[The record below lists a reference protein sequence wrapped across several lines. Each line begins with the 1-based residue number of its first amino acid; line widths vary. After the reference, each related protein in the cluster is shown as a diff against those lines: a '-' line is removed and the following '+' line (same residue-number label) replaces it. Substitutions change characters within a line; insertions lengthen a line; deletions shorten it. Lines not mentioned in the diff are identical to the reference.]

1 MVGTGFFSIGIIVLV
16 IIFIVIVNALL
27 NMYRKVPPNRALIVT
42 GFGGKRVVSGGG
54 TVVFP
59 LLQQTSELS
68 LEARIIDIKSPEILT
83 QDKVPLAVEVVA
95 TVRIGSLQDD
105 IIKASERFLGKSDE
119 EIDKNIKE
127 ILEGHTIE
135 VIAKTPLQQLL
146 YNRESVLAEVNKSAK
161 LDLEKL
167 GLVMEVIT
175 IKDIID
181 TRGFIRK
188 LLSSISLK
196 LNNVYLDIN
205 SQKIN
210 LEAYFILVCNDIP
223 LAIQN
228 LFYNSNDEVQDFLI
242 KLIDK
247 VITNK
252 FRTVSYDQVKRD
264 TVRIEKELENL
275 ISDELKDLGLSINK
289 VVFKILF

>member
-1 MVGTGFFSIGIIVLV
+1 MVGTGFFTIGIIVLV
-16 IIFIVIVNALL
+16 IIIIVIINALL

-42 GFGGKRVVSGGG
+42 GFGGKRVVAGGG

-95 TVRIGSLQDD
+95 IVRIGSLQDD

-146 YNRESVLAEVNKSAK
+146 HDRESVLAEVNKSAK

-175 IKDIID
+175 LKDIID

-210 LEAYFILVCNDIP
+210 LEAYFILLYNDIP

-228 LFYNSNDEVQDFLI
+228 LFYNSNDEVQNFLI

-252 FRTVSYDQVKRD
+252 FRTVSYDQVNRD
-264 TVRIEKELENL
+264 TVKIEKELENL
-275 ISDELKDLGLSINK
+275 ISDELKNLGLSINK

>member
-1 MVGTGFFSIGIIVLV
+1 MFGTGFFSIGIIVLV
-16 IIFIVIVNALL
+16 IILIVIINALL
-27 NMYRKVPPNRALIVT
+27 NMYRKVPPHRALIVT
-42 GFGGKRVVSGGG
+42 GFRGKRVIVSGGA
-54 TVVFP
+54 VVFP
-59 LLQQTSELS
+59 LLEQASELS
-68 LEARIIDIKSPEILT
+68 LEAKLIEIKTQEILT
-83 QDKVPLAVEVVA
+83 QDKVPLAVEAFA
-95 TVRIGSLQDD
+95 TVKIGRLQDD

-146 YNRESVLAEVNKSAK
+146 YDRESVLAEVNKSAI

-167 GLVMEVIT
+167 GLVMEAFT

-188 LLSSISLK
+188 LMSSISLK

-210 LEAYFILVCNDIP
+210 LEAYFILGYNDIP

-228 LFYNSNDEVQDFLI
+228 LFYNSNDQVQDFLI

-252 FRTVSYDQVKRD
+252 FKTVSYDQVKRD
-264 TVRIEKELENL
+264 IIKIEKELENL
-275 ISDELKDLGLSINK
+275 ISDQLKDLGLNINK
-289 VVFKILF
+289 AVFKILF

>member
-1 MVGTGFFSIGIIVLV
+1 MFGTGFFSIGIIVLV
-16 IIFIVIVNALL
+16 IILIVIINALL
-27 NMYRKVPPNRALIVT
+27 NMYRKVPPHRALIVT
-42 GFGGKRVVSGGG
+42 GFRGKRVIVSGGA
-54 TVVFP
+54 VVFP
-59 LLQQTSELS
+59 LLEQASELS
-68 LEARIIDIKSPEILT
+68 LEAKLIEIKTQEILT
-83 QDKVPLAVEVVA
+83 QDKVPLAVEAFA
-95 TVRIGSLQDD
+95 TVKIGRLQDH

-146 YNRESVLAEVNKSAK
+146 YDRESVLAEVNKSAI

-167 GLVMEVIT
+167 GLVMEAFT

-188 LLSSISLK
+188 LMSSISLK

-210 LEAYFILVCNDIP
+210 LEAYFILGYNDIP

-228 LFYNSNDEVQDFLI
+228 LFYNSNDQVQDFFI

-252 FRTVSYDQVKRD
+252 FKTVSYDQVKRD
-264 TVRIEKELENL
+264 IIKIEKELENL
-275 ISDELKDLGLSINK
+275 ISDQLKDLGLNINK
-289 VVFKILF
+289 AVFKILF

>member
-1 MVGTGFFSIGIIVLV
+1 MVGTGFFTIGVIILV
-16 IIFIVIVNALL
+16 IILIVIGNALL

-42 GFGGKRVVSGGG
+42 GFRGKRVVAGGG
-54 TVVFP
+54 TIVFP
-59 LLQQTSELS
+59 LLEQASELS
-68 LEARIIDIKSPEILT
+68 LEAKIIEIKTQEILT
-83 QDKVPLAVEVVA
+83 KDKVSLAVEA
-95 TVRIGSLQDD
+95 FSTVRIGSLQDD

-127 ILEGHTIE
+127 ILEGRTIE

-161 LDLEKL
+161 LYLEKL
-167 GLVMEVIT
+167 GLVMENFT
-175 IKDIID
+175 IKNIID
-181 TRGFIRK
+181 TKGFIEK
-188 LLSSISLK
+188 LSSNISLK

-210 LEAYFILVCNDIP
+210 LEAYFILVYNDIP

-228 LFYNSNDEVQDFLI
+228 LFYNFSDQVQDFLI

-264 TVRIEKELENL
+264 TVKIEKELENL

-289 VVFKILF
+289 LVFKILF

>member
-1 MVGTGFFSIGIIVLV
+1 MVGTVFVIISIIVLV
-16 IIFIVIVNALL
+16 IYIGVITYALL
-27 NMYRKVPPNRALIVT
+27 RMYRKVSPNRALIVT
-42 GFGGKRVVSGGG
+42 GFRGKRVIVSGGAL
-54 TVVFP
+54 VFP
-59 LLQQTSELS
+59 LLEQASELS
-68 LEARIIDIKSPEILT
+68 LEAKLIEIKTQEILT
-83 QDKVPLAVEVVA
+83 QDKVPISIQAVA
-95 TVRIGSLQDD
+95 TVKIGNLPQD
-105 IIKASERFLGKSDE
+105 ILKASETLVGKTE
-119 EIDKNIKE
+119 QQIEKIIKE
-127 ILEGHTIE
+127 ILEGHIID
-135 VIAKTPLQQLL
+135 VVAKTSLQKLL
-146 YNRESVLAEVNKSAK
+146 HDREALVVEVNKSAK

-167 GLVMEVIT
+167 GLVMENFT

-181 TRGFIRK
+181 TKGFIEK
-188 LLSSISLK
+188 LSSNISLK

-210 LEAYFILVCNDIP
+210 LEAYFILGYNDIP

-228 LFYNSNDEVQDFLI
+228 LFYNFSDQVQDFLI

-252 FRTVSYDQVKRD
+252 FKTVSYDQVKRD
-264 TVRIEKELENL
+264 TVKIEKELENL

>member
-1 MVGTGFFSIGIIVLV
+1 MFGTEFFTIGIIVLV
-16 IIFIVIVNALL
+16 IILIVIINALL

-146 YNRESVLAEVNKSAK
+146 HDRESVLAEVNKSAK

-175 IKDIID
+175 LKDIID

-210 LEAYFILVCNDIP
+210 LEAYFILVYNDIP

-252 FRTVSYDQVKRD
+252 FKTVSYDQVKRD
-264 TVRIEKELENL
+264 TVKIEKELENL
-275 ISDELKDLGLSINK
+275 ISDELKDLGLNINK
-289 VVFKILF
+289 AVFKILF